1 MTVKNTIDISLQLV
15 ELCKA
20 GNRKAQF
27 DLYNLYAKAM
37 YNTCLRIVSFQ
48 EDAEDV
54 MQESFLEAFTKIHT
68 FRAESTFGAW
78 LKTIV
83 VNKAITKLR
92 KRRLVFEDI
101 SLHAGDLLEEN
112 KNDIEENTFV
122 IQKIKT
128 CLNLLPEGFRVVL
141 NLYLFEGYD
150 HQEIGQILG
159 INESTSRS
167 QFLRGKNKLLALI
180 AE

>member
-1 MTVKNTIDISLQLV
+1 
-15 ELCKA
+15 
-20 GNRKAQF
+20 
-27 DLYNLYAKAM
+27 M

-68 FRAESTFGAW
+68 FRSESTFGAW

-92 KRRLVFEDI
+92 KRKLVFEDI
-101 SLHAGDLLEEN
+101 NLHADDLVEEN
-112 KNDIEENTFV
+112 KNDLDENTSV

-128 CLNLLPEGFRVVL
+128 CLDMLP
-141 NLYLFEGYD
+141 
-150 HQEIGQILG
+150 
-159 INESTSRS
+159 
-167 QFLRGKNKLLALI
+167 
-180 AE
+180 